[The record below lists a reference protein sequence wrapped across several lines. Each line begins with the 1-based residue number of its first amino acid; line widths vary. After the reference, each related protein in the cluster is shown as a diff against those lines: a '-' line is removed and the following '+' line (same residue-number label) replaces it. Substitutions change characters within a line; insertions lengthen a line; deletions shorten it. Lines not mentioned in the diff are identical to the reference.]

1 MFDSL
6 RSLLAHLL
14 ELLQV
19 RLELLTTE
27 LSGEVRRAALI
38 LLYAFIAL
46 VFGALSL
53 LLLAVTVVIALWSE
67 HRLLAAAIV
76 TGVFVA
82 ITAGALW
89 QVVRRIRGQPRLLAG
104 TLDELRRDREALQG
118 RGSDEG
124 AGKGGGKSE

>member
-67 HRLLAAAIV
+67 YRLLAAAIV

-82 ITAGALW
+82 ITAVALW

-104 TLDELRRDREALQG
+104 TLDELRRDREALQV

>member
-27 LSGEVRRAALI
+27 LSGEVKRAALV
-38 LLYAFIAL
+38 LLYSFVAL

-53 LLLAVTVVIALWSE
+53 LLLAITVVIALWSE
-67 HRLLAAAIV
+67 HRLLVAIIV
-76 TGVFVA
+76 TGVFLA
-82 ITAGALW
+82 ITAFALW
-89 QVVRRIRGQPRLLAG
+89 QVVRRLRGQPRLLAG
-104 TLDELRRDREALQG
+104 TLDELRRDREALEG
-118 RGSDEG
+118 IASRDGS
-124 AGKGGGKSE
+124 GKGV

>member
-27 LSGEVRRAALI
+27 LSGELKRAALV

-53 LLLAVTVVIALWSE
+53 LLLAVTVVIALWNE

-76 TGVFVA
+76 TGVFLA
-82 ITAGALW
+82 ITATALW
-89 QVVRRIRGQPRLLAG
+89 QLVRRLRGQPKLLAG

-118 RGSDEG
+118 LGASKDQGSAPDR
-124 AGKGGGKSE
+124 

>member
-27 LSGEVRRAALI
+27 LSSEVKRAALV

-53 LLLAVTVVIALWSE
+53 LLLAVTVVIALWNE

-76 TGVFVA
+76 TGVFAA
-82 ITAGALW
+82 ITALALW
-89 QVVRRIRGQPRLLAG
+89 QLVRRLRGQPRLLAG

-118 RGSDEG
+118 LSASKDLGSAPDR
-124 AGKGGGKSE
+124 

>member
-53 LLLAVTVVIALWSE
+53 LLLAVTVGIALWSE

-82 ITAGALW
+82 MTAGALW

-118 RGSDEG
+118 RSSDEG

>member
-27 LSGEVRRAALI
+27 LSGEVKRAALI
-38 LLYAFIAL
+38 LLYAFVAL

-53 LLLAVTVVIALWSE
+53 LLLAVTVVIAMWSE

-76 TGVFVA
+76 TGVFLV
-82 ITAGALW
+82 ITAVALW
-89 QVVRRIRGQPRLLAG
+89 QVVRRLKGQPRLLAG
-104 TLDELRRDREALQG
+104 TLDELRRDREALRG
-118 RGSDEG
+118 RGTQDGGG
-124 AGKGGGKSE
+124 AGK

>member
-27 LSGEVRRAALI
+27 LSGEVKRAALV

-53 LLLAVTVVIALWSE
+53 LLLAITVVIALWSE
-67 HRLLAAAIV
+67 HRLLAAIIV
-76 TGVFVA
+76 TGVFLA
-82 ITAGALW
+82 ITAVALW
-89 QVVRRIRGQPRLLAG
+89 QVVRRLRGQPRLLAG
-104 TLDELRRDREALQG
+104 TLDELRRDREALEG
-118 RGSDEG
+118 LASRDGS
-124 AGKGGGKSE
+124 GKGV

>member
-1 MFDSL
+1 MFESL

-27 LSGEVRRAALI
+27 LSSEVRRAALV

-53 LLLAVTVVIALWSE
+53 LLLAVTVVIALWNE

-76 TGVFVA
+76 TGVFLA
-82 ITAGALW
+82 ITATALW
-89 QVVRRIRGQPRLLAG
+89 QLARRLRGQPRLLAG

-118 RGSDEG
+118 LGESKKPG
-124 AGKGGGKSE
+124 AAQER